1 MKNYSDTK
9 KELEIAK
16 HRLSVLEEKKN
27 ILYVQI
33 LGGTSKQVDIKVTSL
48 DNKDKM
54 TEYLIKSYDLDKKIE
69 VTKNEVGILD
79 YTLKKMELAM
89 REMKA
94 LEYQVFVM
102 RFIDNMK
109 VKQIARKLGY
119 EASNIYKIIKRI
131 ENSIK

>member
-1 MKNYSDTK
+1 
-9 KELEIAK
+9 
-16 HRLSVLEEKKN
+16 
-27 ILYVQI
+27 
-33 LGGTSKQVDIKVTSL
+33 
-48 DNKDKM
+48 
-54 TEYLIKSYDLDKKIE
+54 
-69 VTKNEVGILD
+69 
-79 YTLKKMELAM
+79 M

-119 EASNIYKIIKRI
+119 DDSNIYKIIKRI